1 MKEDTGIELIPGR
14 KLCTSCRLLIQN
26 KLRDAEQND
35 REIVVEAINDE
46 SFEEDAECEETIVAD
61 ERERLNRTLNE
72 MDISPLKLHS
82 LPHHSRHIEG
92 KRKLTQVKDKL
103 ENSVAIALSIDQEI
117 LHEKRPDL
125 TADLNQKANDLDI
138 LMDLIKDKMS
148 VSNREKKVQLLTR
161 VPMSWTYEKV
171 VHWG

>member
-1 MKEDTGIELIPGR
+1 
-14 KLCTSCRLLIQN
+14 
-26 KLRDAEQND
+26 
-35 REIVVEAINDE
+35 
-46 SFEEDAECEETIVAD
+46 
-61 ERERLNRTLNE
+61 

-148 VSNREKKVQLLTR
+148 VSNREKKVQLLTL